1 MDERQQV
8 VTDDIVVS
16 LEYILTLDNDEEIDR
31 SEVDTPLEYLHGHKN
46 IIPGLESELEGLS
59 VGDEKKITIHPKHG
73 YGERDPDDMAE
84 YPRDSFPPALKLET
98 GEPLMMKDRESGESV
113 QAYISEVRQETVVL
127 DFNHP
132 LAGETLH
139 FKIKIAGLRE
149 PTGEELSH
157 GHVHQPGHDH

>member
-1 MDERQQV
+1 MNESQQV
-8 VTDDIVVS
+8 VTEDMVVS

-31 SEVDTPLEYLHGHKN
+31 SEADTPLEYLHGHKN

-73 YGERDPDDMAE
+73 YGERDPDGMAE
-84 YPRDSFPPALKLET
+84 YPRDSFPPALKLEA

-113 QAYISEVRQETVVL
+113 QAYISEVRQQTVVL